1 MTYTIAARDPETG
14 AFGLAVQ
21 SHFFG
26 VGRLVTW
33 AEAGVGA
40 VATQAFL
47 EVGYGPRG
55 LALMRAGSSAG
66 EALDTLLAEDDDA
79 SIRQVAILDSDGRV
93 AVHTGSRCPPVAG
106 SRLSGSACA
115 IGNMLADPSCCPA
128 MIDAY
133 ERGNGDFA
141 NRLLAA
147 LDAGEAAGGDIR
159 GRQSAAVLV
168 VSAERTDRPWENV
181 LLDVRVDDHPD
192 PHHEIR
198 RLADFDR
205 AYRKL
210 GAALFMPGLL
220 TGRFDPGHEQLE
232 HALDDLRDAQEVL
245 GPNAE
250 PSVWRGLI
258 LARAGRWAE
267 ARRDLGHAVE
277 ERPAL
282 AEFLRRLVAVDLLPE
297 AAQVTSTSRST
308 EFGA

>member
-55 LALMRAGSSAG
+55 LELMRTGRSAG
-66 EALDTLLAEDDDA
+66 EALDTLLAEDGDA
-79 SIRQVAILDSDGRV
+79 PIRQIVMLDSEGRV
-93 AVHTGSRCPPVAG
+93 AVHTGRRCPPVAG
-106 SRLSGSACA
+106 SRVSGSVCA
-115 IGNMLADPSCCPA
+115 IGNMLAGPSCCPA
-128 MIDAY
+128 MIEAY
-133 ERGNGDFA
+133 ERAEGDFA
-141 NRLLAA
+141 DRLLAA
-147 LDAGEAAGGDIR
+147 LDAGEAEGGDIR
-159 GRQSAAVLV
+159 GRQSAALLI
-168 VSAERTDRPWENV
+168 VSAERSDRPWENV

-192 PHHEIR
+192 PHREIR

-210 GAALFMPGLL
+210 GDALFMPGLL
-220 TGRFDPGHEQLE
+220 TGSFKPDHEQLE
-232 HALDDLRDAQEVL
+232 YALNNLEDAQRVL
-245 GPNAE
+245 GPNVE

-267 ARRDLGHAVE
+267 ARSDLEHAVE
-277 ERPAL
+277 QRPAL
-282 AEFLRRLVAVDLLPE
+282 AEFLQRLVSVDLLPE
-297 AAQVTSTSRST
+297 AAAG
-308 EFGA
+308 EFRQ